1 MTTRLYLTPRDHGRA
16 LTLTEFE
23 SARGAR
29 KGYRYELIDGK
40 LEVWPFP
47 ELGHECVRGWLAER
61 LRDYS
66 RARPE
71 IINKV
76 FGPAWV
82 FVPDR
87 PSAIHPDIAAYRDFP
102 LDRRIGELR
111 WQDVSPLLVVEILS
125 EDTAAKDL
133 ERNYELYLQVPSIRE
148 YWIVGPPAS
157 ASRPTLTVHR
167 RRGARWQRP
176 IEVAPGEEYITRVL
190 PGFTLVVAPRR

>member
-16 LTLTEFE
+16 LQRAEFE
-23 SARGAR
+23 AASAQ
-29 KGYRYELIDGK
+29 KGRRYELIDGK

-47 ELGHECVRGWLAER
+47 ELGHEFLRGWLAER

-66 RARPE
+66 RGWPE
-71 IINKV
+71 SIDKV

-82 FVPDR
+82 FVPNR
-87 PSAIHPDIAAYRDFP
+87 PSVITPDIAAYRDFP

-148 YWIVGPPAS
+148 YWVVGPRAS
-157 ASRPTLTVHR
+157 ASRPRLTVHR

-176 IEVAPGEEYITRVL
+176 IAVAPGGEYTTRLL
-190 PGFTLVVAPRR
+190 PGFTLVLSPRR